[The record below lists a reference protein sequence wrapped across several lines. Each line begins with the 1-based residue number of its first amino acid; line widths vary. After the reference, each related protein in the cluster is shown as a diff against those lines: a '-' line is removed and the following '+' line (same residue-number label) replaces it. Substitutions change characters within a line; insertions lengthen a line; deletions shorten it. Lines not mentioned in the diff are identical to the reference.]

1 MRAACQLAADSLT
14 TAGHPARTPVA
25 GLLAGCAPAVAQR
38 LPQVRPGA
46 GRGGAVPV
54 VTRAGHIGGHGGAG
68 QRAGDENDAAVP
80 GG

>member
-1 MRAACQLAADSLT
+1 MRAASQLKADFLT
-14 TAGHPARTPVA
+14 TPGHPARTRAA

-54 VTRAGHIGGHGGAG
+54 VTWACHIGGARRRGPAG
-68 QRAGDENDAAVP
+68 WR
-80 GG
+80 